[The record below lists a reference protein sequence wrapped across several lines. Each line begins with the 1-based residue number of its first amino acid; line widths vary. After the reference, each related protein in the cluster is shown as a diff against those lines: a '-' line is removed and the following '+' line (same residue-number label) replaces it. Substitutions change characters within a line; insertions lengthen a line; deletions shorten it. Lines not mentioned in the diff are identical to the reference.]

1 MALKSLK
8 TEILTLF
15 LPEKSGFVFK
25 HIGRKIPVH
34 SFNSALLYEHYQ
46 DIVQQQWPVDKMS
59 NKLWLLLTLL
69 TTLTFVAAYI
79 VSNIRKAQNVFETI
93 K

>member
-15 LPEKSGFVFK
+15 LLEKSGFVFK
-25 HIGRKIPVH
+25 HIGRKRPVH

-46 DIVQQQWPVDKMS
+46 DIVQQQWPVDKMGS
-59 NKLWLLLTLL
+59 KL
-69 TTLTFVAAYI
+69 
-79 VSNIRKAQNVFETI
+79 
-93 K
+93 